1 MSTASS
7 TTSHTHMLEA
17 RALLEA
23 SSFYDEEDID
33 EILTV
38 YASALKHIGWEDT
51 RSDRRFVVKFHD
63 IYYHTPDTFVNTPE
77 FNSLF
82 EDFCDQTR
90 EDVQCIPE
98 LDTTLLDEL
107 LTERYVGNYQAF
119 VLDIPRITADNALDI
134 AKKVY
139 DEYMCNCPADHFKAH
154 IAVVDALK
162 HLEDTYLTQWI
173 DFLEANGY
181 QDIAEQTKQ
190 HIKERKK

>member
-7 TTSHTHMLEA
+7 TTSTHTHMLEA

-23 SSFYDEEDID
+23 SGDYDDEDID

-38 YASALKHIGWEDT
+38 YASVLKHIGWEDT

-63 IYYHTPDTFVNTPE
+63 IYYHTPDTFVITPE

-90 EDVQCIPE
+90 EDVQCTPE
-98 LDTTLLDEL
+98 LDTTSLDEL
-107 LTERYVGNYQAF
+107 LTHQYVGSYQAF

-134 AKKVY
+134 AKQVY
-139 DEYMCNCPADHFKAH
+139 DEYNYNYPADHFEAH
-154 IAVVDALK
+154 IAVVDALRC
-162 HLEDTYLTQWI
+162 LEDTYLTQWV

-181 QDIAEQTKQ
+181 TDIAEQTKQ
-190 HIKERKK
+190 HIKERK